1 MGHTLHRVGDPVKMS
16 GPFRAE
22 ASVTVGAKYGKF
34 VHDGTRPHIIKPK
47 NASVL
52 FFEIGNRKVFAKEVH
67 HPGTRARPFLREA
80 IEQVTKNP

>member
-1 MGHTLHRVGDPVKMS
+1 MSLYRVSQKNFVNSPAPITLPNNATGVVINLYEGSLK
-16 GPFRAE
+16 
-22 ASVTVGAKYGKF
+22 T
-34 VHDGTRPHIIKPK
+34 
-47 NASVL
+47 ASVL

>member
-1 MGHTLHRVGDPVKMS
+1 MSLYRVSQKN
-16 GPFRAE
+16 
-22 ASVTVGAKYGKF
+22 F
-34 VHDGTRPHIIKPK
+34 VNSPAPIALPNNATGVVINLYEGSLKT
-47 NASVL
+47 ASVL